1 MLFAQCQSDQ
11 IAQMVASHYIYLV
24 CAIGVL
30 LLGASLQIPSLLIL
44 HKTSLFL
51 SHCVQYHSIHVF
63 IEQKRRVVDR
73 LNNRY
78 DNELDYSIEE
88 PFRGRRAELQLYK
101 PVVLLG
107 GTVGGLVCAYLVFYF
122 VFYFQALLGLADT
135 VKQLPILMNADASR
149 NLAISDG
156 FLWMRESRDIEG
168 LQRLIPNYSL
178 FPSPTLGVTSS
189 SQLFHTCS
197 SYLLSKGFLVSSKHF
212 KELYQSSSLPHMYMH
227 YGWRFGMR
235 QYFHDILACT
245 YDACENIDQLYDL
258 QTQTANYSAA
268 MIKLFAEDI
277 KQEVATELAVI
288 LGLLGASSILLLLV
302 LLCGIIPA
310 NQVTYNRAKVL
321 WKLCAILPNAQM
333 HTKLKEVT
341 K

>member
-11 IAQMVASHYIYLV
+11 IAQMVASHYIYLI

-30 LLGASLQIPSLLIL
+30 LLGASLQIPSLLLL

-107 GTVGGLVCAYLVFYF
+107 GTVGGVVCVSLVFYI
-122 VFYFQALLGLADT
+122 VFYFQALLGLAAT
-135 VKQLPILMNADASR
+135 VKQLPILMNTEASR
-149 NLAISDG
+149 NLAISEA
-156 FLWMRESRDIEG
+156 FLWMRESRDAEG
-168 LQRLIPNYSL
+168 LPRLFPNYSL
-178 FPSPTLGVTSS
+178 FPSATLGVISS
-189 SQLFHTCS
+189 DQLFHACS
-197 SYLLSKGFLVSSKHF
+197 SYLLENGFLVSSGHF
-212 KELYQSSSLPHMYMH
+212 NELYRSSSLPLSHLH
-227 YGWRFGMR
+227 YGWRIGML
-235 QYFHDILACT
+235 QYFQDILACT
-245 YDACENIDQLYDL
+245 YDACENMGQLYDL
-258 QTQTANYSAA
+258 QTQTANNSAA

-277 KQEVATELAVI
+277 KQEAATELAVI
-288 LGLLGASSILLLLV
+288 LGLLGACSVLLLLV
-302 LLCGIIPA
+302 LLCGIVPA

-321 WKLCAILPNAQM
+321 WKLCAILPNAQL
-333 HTKLKEVT
+333 HTKLKEVA